1 MCFLAFHS
9 GDSHVFRVV
18 RFSPAF
24 FSVMFSVAPTNK
36 LVYICRA
43 PKAFKRH
50 LFKSIYEHKKTKTI
64 ASGFEMQWTMRTW
77 YSENACSCT
86 TAAGVNASLK
96 GDYVN
101 PRQWLAAAKVDK
113 SPDIAQRSLEEKL
126 NFATRSSLCS
136 QVVEKQLL
144 FTTCKVRGDRLPAV
158 FDVSKRRRQKH

>member
-101 PRQWLAAAKVDK
+101 PKQWLAAAKVDK
-113 SPDIAQRSLEEKL
+113 SPDIG
-126 NFATRSSLCS
+126 ATLFRREIEFRNQIILMQSSS
-136 QVVEKQLL
+136 RETATVHHMQ
-144 FTTCKVRGDRLPAV
+144 
-158 FDVSKRRRQKH
+158 SKRWSVAGGFRR